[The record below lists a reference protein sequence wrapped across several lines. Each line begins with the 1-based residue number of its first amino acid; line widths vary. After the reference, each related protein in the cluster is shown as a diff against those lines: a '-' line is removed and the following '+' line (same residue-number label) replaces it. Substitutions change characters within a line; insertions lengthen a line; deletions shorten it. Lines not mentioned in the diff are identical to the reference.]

1 MPTARRLRSTLLS
14 VALVA
19 GFVVG
24 PQVARADGV
33 DQAQQELDRVL
44 EELEGLRDQLGQLD
58 EDYGAALDRQAELS
72 VEIAAA
78 QTKVDLMSAELGGV
92 EAMLQDIAVS
102 RLTSGGSGELSPIFS
117 TASKYSAAEQRDALG
132 RLALDTGETNVDD
145 LQAMLDDLEA
155 AREVLAQKQQEA
167 ADVVATLEHKQAQ
180 FAELEQAYL
189 QKYEQAKNDLGAA
202 RLAAEEERRA
212 AAASVQQSSYPGGAT
227 GGSTEVSAG
236 TSPGRGGGG
245 TITGDTGTGDT
256 GSGDTGTGDTGGGSS
271 GGGTPTVSVP
281 SVSGKA
287 GIAVSAAMGQLGV
300 PYRFAGE
307 TPGVAFDC
315 SGLTKWA
322 WGQAGVYLPHQSAGQ
337 YASLPHVPKDQAQP
351 GDLIFYYSPIG
362 HVGIYIGGGQMVHA
376 PQTGDVVSVATV
388 HWNKVVGVG
397 RPG

>member
-19 GFVVG
+19 GFVVA
-24 PQVARADGV
+24 PQVVRADGV

-44 EELEGLRDQLGQLD
+44 DELEGLRDQLGQLD

-92 EAMLQDIAVS
+92 EATLQDIAVS

-167 ADVVATLEHKQAQ
+167 ADVVATLERKQAQ
-180 FAELEQAYL
+180 FAELEQVYL

-212 AAASVQQSSYPGGAT
+212 AAASVQQSNYT
-227 GGSTEVSAG
+227 GGTTGGTTSVSSGA
-236 TSPGRGGGG
+236 SPGRGGGG
-245 TITGDTGTGDT
+245 TITGDTG
-256 GSGDTGTGDTGGGSS
+256 SGS
-271 GGGTPTVSVP
+271 GGGAPAVSVP
-281 SVSGKA
+281 AVSGKA

-337 YASLPHVPKDQAQP
+337 YASLPHVSKDQAQP
-351 GDLIFYYSPIG
+351 GDLVFYYSPIG
-362 HVGIYIGGGQMVHA
+362 HVGLYIGGGQMVHA
-376 PQTGDVVSVATV
+376 PQAGDVVSVATV

>member
-1 MPTARRLRSTLLS
+1 MPTARRLRSTLLG
-14 VALVA
+14 VALAA

-24 PQVARADGV
+24 PQVVRADGV
-33 DQAQQELDRVL
+33 DQAQQELDRIL
-44 EELEGLRDQLGQLD
+44 DELEGLRDQLGQLD

-72 VEIAAA
+72 VEITAA
-78 QTKVDLMSAELGGV
+78 QAKVDLMAAELGGV
-92 EAMLQDIAVS
+92 EATLQDIAVG

-117 TASKYSAAEQRDALG
+117 TASEYSAAEQRDALG

-167 ADVVATLEHKQAQ
+167 ADVVATLERKQAQ
-180 FAELEQAYL
+180 FAELEQVYL

-212 AAASVQQSSYPGGAT
+212 AAASVQQSNNT
-227 GGSTEVSAG
+227 GGTTGGTTSA
-236 TSPGRGGGG
+236 SPGRGGGG
-245 TITGDTGTGDT
+245 TITGDTGSGDT
-256 GSGDTGTGDTGGGSS
+256 GSGS
-271 GGGTPTVSVP
+271 GGGAPTVSVP
-281 SVSGKA
+281 AVSGKA

-362 HVGIYIGGGQMVHA
+362 HVGLYIGGGQMVHA
-376 PQTGDVVSVATV
+376 PQSGDVVSVATV

>member
-1 MPTARRLRSTLLS
+1 MQTTRHLRSTLLS
-14 VALVA
+14 VALLA

-24 PQVARADGV
+24 PQVVRADGV
-33 DQAQQELDRVL
+33 DQAQQELDQVL
-44 EELEGLRDQLGQLD
+44 DELEGLRDQLGQLD

-72 VEIAAA
+72 VEIDAA

-92 EAMLQDIAVS
+92 EATLQDIAVS

-132 RLALDTGETNVDD
+132 RLALDTGETNADD

-155 AREVLAQKQQEA
+155 AREVLARKQEEA
-167 ADVVATLEHKQAQ
+167 ADVVATLERKQAQ
-180 FAELEQAYL
+180 FIELEQVYL

-212 AAASVQQSSYPGGAT
+212 AAASVQQSNYT
-227 GGSTEVSAG
+227 GGTTGGTTSVSSG

-245 TITGDTGTGDT
+245 TITGDTGSGNT
-256 GSGDTGTGDTGGGSS
+256 GSGDTGDAAGGGA
-271 GGGTPTVSVP
+271 PAVSVP
-281 SVSGKA
+281 AVSGKA

-376 PQTGDVVSVATV
+376 PQSGDVVSVATV

>member
-1 MPTARRLRSTLLS
+1 MPTARRLRSTLLG
-14 VALVA
+14 VALAA

-24 PQVARADGV
+24 PQVVSADGV
-33 DQAQQELDRVL
+33 DQAQQELDRIL
-44 EELEGLRDQLGQLD
+44 GELEGLRDQLGQLD

-78 QTKVDLMSAELGGV
+78 QAKVDQMSTELGGV
-92 EAMLQDIAVS
+92 EATLQDIAVD

-117 TASKYSAAEQRDALG
+117 TASEYSAAEQRDALG
-132 RLALDTGETNVDD
+132 RLALDTGETTVDN
-145 LQAMLDDLEA
+145 LQAMLDDLED
-155 AREVLAQKQQEA
+155 ARQVLARKQQEA
-167 ADVVATLEHKQAQ
+167 ADVVTTLERKQAE
-180 FAELEQAYL
+180 FAELEQVYL

-212 AAASVQQSSYPGGAT
+212 AAATVRQSNNTVGIT
-227 GGSTEVSAG
+227 GGTTGG
-236 TSPGRGGGG
+236 TTTVSPGRGGGG
-245 TITGDTGTGDT
+245 TVNGST
-256 GSGDTGTGDTGGGSS
+256 GSGS
-271 GGGTPTVSVP
+271 GAGTPAVSVP
-281 SVSGKA
+281 AVSGKA

-351 GDLIFYYSPIG
+351 GDLVFYYSPIG

-376 PQTGDVVSVATV
+376 PQAGDVVSIATV